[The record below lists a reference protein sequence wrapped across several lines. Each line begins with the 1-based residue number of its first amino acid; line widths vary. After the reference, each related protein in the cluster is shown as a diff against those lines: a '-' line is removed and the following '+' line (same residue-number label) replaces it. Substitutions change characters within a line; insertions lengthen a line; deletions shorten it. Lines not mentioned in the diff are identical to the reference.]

1 MSSCAAMSSAVSA
14 ATSRRAVRGG
24 SKVMGARPVARR
36 AVAAGAGTVRAGKLG
51 DTPVGVAVQ
60 TPSGEVM
67 DCFSAL
73 MRDRIIFIQDR
84 IDENVASQVC
94 AELLALQYEDPTAD
108 IRIFLNCTA
117 GTQYCVTTIL
127 DMMDYISCDVSVIG
141 MGCVAGPPAMLLA
154 GATKGKRLSLPST
167 RIILSQP
174 LGGLSGTSYEVRI
187 QAKELSRNARSQVA
201 FFSKFT
207 GKSFEEMGEYLV
219 RDSYMSPQE
228 AMEINLI
235 DGLIGANEAKKS
247 R

>member
-1 MSSCAAMSSAVSA
+1 
-14 ATSRRAVRGG
+14 
-24 SKVMGARPVARR
+24 
-36 AVAAGAGTVRAGKLG
+36 
-51 DTPVGVAVQ
+51 
-60 TPSGEVM
+60 M

-127 DMMDYISCDVSVIG
+127 DMMDYISCDVSVLG

-174 LGGLSGTSYEVRI
+174 LGGLRHVLRGAHPGQGAEPQRALAGCVLQQVPRV
-187 QAKELSRNARSQVA
+187 SRSRRWESTWCA
-201 FFSKFT
+201 T
-207 GKSFEEMGEYLV
+207 H
-219 RDSYMSPQE
+219 MSPQE

-235 DGLIGANEAKKS
+235 DGLIGVNDAKTS

>member
-1 MSSCAAMSSAVSA
+1 
-14 ATSRRAVRGG
+14 
-24 SKVMGARPVARR
+24 
-36 AVAAGAGTVRAGKLG
+36 
-51 DTPVGVAVQ
+51 
-60 TPSGEVM
+60 
-67 DCFSAL
+67 

-127 DMMDYISCDVSVIG
+127 DMMDYISRDVSVIG

-174 LGGLSGTSYEVRI
+174 LGGLSGTSYEVHPG
-187 QAKELSRNARSQVA
+187 QGAEHNARLQVA

-207 GKSFEEMGEYLV
+207 GKPFEEMGEYLV

-235 DGLIGANEAKKS
+235 DGLIGVNEAKTS

>member
-1 MSSCAAMSSAVSA
+1 MSSCTAMSSAVSA

-24 SKVMGARPVARR
+24 SKVSGVRSVARR
-36 AVAAGAGTVRAGKLG
+36 AVAAGAGSVRAGRLG
-51 DTPVGVAVQ
+51 DTPVGVVVR
-60 TPSGEVM
+60 TPAGEVM

-127 DMMDYISCDVSVIG
+127 DMMDYISCDALRHRHGLRRGSPRH
-141 MGCVAGPPAMLLA
+141 APRRRHQ
-154 GATKGKRLSLPST
+154 GKRLSLPST

-174 LGGLSGTSYEVRI
+174 SAVSPARPTSAHPGQGAEPH
-187 QAKELSRNARSQVA
+187 APQVA

-207 GKSFEEMGEYLV
+207 GKPFEEMGEYLV

-235 DGLIGANEAKKS
+235 DGLIGVNEAKTS